1 MVDGYS
7 EGEEPVIF
15 HYQKGSFRKHEQQIY
30 SDLATGKTG
39 PAKGFFKV
47 LVSSKGNKM
56 IFFTMIVCI
65 ILAAIIGFLSG
76 RKNQGSVAGVNC
88 RLSAFSFEDTV
99 YASISLSKNKK
110 SRSKLPVNLEFYFEV
125 ATPKGVVAESASVVS
140 TFVPGEKAEPV
151 HVAFPD
157 YEFLKKSS
165 DEKFIVRC
173 RVSAG
178 DEEKVLETDIE
189 KK

>member
-1 MVDGYS
+1 MTDGYS

-65 ILAAIIGFLSG
+65 VLAGIIGFLSG
-76 RKNQGSVAGVNC
+76 RKNQGTAGGVKC
-88 RLSAFSFEDTV
+88 SLSAFAFEDTV
-99 YASISLSKNKK
+99 YASVSLSKDKK
-110 SRSKLPVNLEFYFEV
+110 NRSKLPVNMEFYFEV
-125 ATPKGVVAESASVVS
+125 TTSKGVVAGSESAVC
-140 TFVPGEKAEPV
+140 TFVPGEKNDPV

-165 DEKFIVRC
+165 DENFIVKC
-173 RVSAG
+173 RVRAG
-178 DEEKVLETDIE
+178 DDEKVLETDIE

>member
-56 IFFTMIVCI
+56 IFFTMIVSI
-65 ILAAIIGFLSG
+65 ALACIIGFLSG
-76 RKNQGSVAGVNC
+76 RKNQGTVGGVKC
-88 RLSAFSFEDTV
+88 SLSAFSFEDTV
-99 YASISLSKNKK
+99 YASVSLNKDGK
-110 SRSKLPVNLEFYFEV
+110 KRSKAPVNMDFYFEV
-125 ATPKGVVAESASVVS
+125 TTAKGVVADSRSVAC
-140 TFVPGEKAEPV
+140 TFVPDGKNDPV

-157 YEFLKKSS
+157 YEFLKKVS
-165 DEKFIVRC
+165 DEGFIVRC
-173 RVSAG
+173 RVSAD